1 MTTNSKILPSLA
13 LFTILAACGGGT
25 EKANTSPGVTTSSG
39 GAATQDVSVI
49 ESVPQTSKVNP
60 ASIDNQSAAPSN
72 VTLNAPVIDLLEVAQ
87 THVLPA
93 EGKSWSSAGLQVKN
107 FHLTAEREALVLVKL
122 SSPLG
127 VVSSPLLEVFNG
139 AQSLGQV
146 VLNTPATLP
155 PTESNGTAY
164 STTSHWAKI
173 DKAWVKPGLTVQV
186 VNSAKERSASK
197 AINVGPRTAFT
208 IFTLPF
214 YVFGVSETAAPF
226 SQTAA
231 PDQATKDEY
240 FAKHPISDIQMVNHP
255 AGKIT
260 WPYLIVKP
268 RKGFAAQKV
277 IYKEQQ
283 NDGFAVMSAVLDV
296 LRTMRNANG
305 DNSMNIQYYAPL
317 IMATQSGQYGPPGGG
332 LGGSDVGTGDF
343 DYTGIFIHEAGHAFG
358 MPHANEGF
366 VGGTYPY
373 ISGSLSGSTWGFDQ
387 KRNEFLN
394 TLVPATA
401 STFKTCLN
409 GTPTGRQFDAL
420 SRCIKQDPMASGAGD
435 QTPNSKYTM
444 FSDYNAGVVQNY
456 LEGTTTLTNGKYV
469 YTAGKTILDSTSNTG
484 YSRWNTI
491 EKRYVPVETK
501 TISAGLYG
509 LDNIL
514 PYQRDV
520 AVHAIVFT
528 AGISSIVERIDAT
541 QLNYDDI
548 VTYDAA
554 LTQIYPP
561 VSYTGNLRRLID
573 PTDAAQLASIQPTVG
588 ATKGGVN
595 DWFCKNAGCDYT
607 LKVTF
612 TDNSVQYTVVQAGFR
627 GWFDNALAPGVQ
639 DPLSESSFKVW
650 AVNVPA
656 TKAIKL
662 IELLETPE
670 VYKGFPANPRIIAN
684 RVVN

>member
-1 MTTNSKILPSLA
+1 MANSRTVFSLLPL
-13 LFTILAACGGGT
+13 LILAACGGGT
-25 EKANTSPGVTTSSG
+25 EKTNLNPSAATSSASAGSAEIPGVNSTSQISN
-39 GAATQDVSVI
+39 
-49 ESVPQTSKVNP
+49 VNP
-60 ASIDNQSAAPSN
+60 ASISTQSASSP
-72 VTLNAPVIDLLEVAQ
+72 NAPIIDLLEVAQ
-87 THVLPA
+87 THVIPA
-93 EGKSWSSAGLQVKN
+93 DGKNWSSASLQVKN
-107 FHLTAEREALVLVKL
+107 FHLTADREALVLIKL
-122 SSPLG
+122 SSPIG
-127 VVSSPLLEVFNG
+127 VVASPILEVFNG
-139 AQSLGQV
+139 TQSLGQV

-155 PTESNGTAY
+155 ATEANGPAY

-173 DKAWVKPGLTVQV
+173 DKAWVKPGLTIQV
-186 VNSAKERSASK
+186 LNSGKERSAAK

-208 IFTLPF
+208 MLTLPF
-214 YVFGVSETAAPF
+214 YLFGVSETAAPF
-226 SQTAA
+226 SQTSA

-260 WPYLIVKP
+260 WPYIIVKP

-283 NDGFAVMSAVLDV
+283 NDGFSVMSAVLDV
-296 LRTMRNANG
+296 LRNMRNANG

-317 IMATQSGQYGPPGGG
+317 VMATQAGQYGPPGGG

-343 DYTGIFIHEAGHAFG
+343 NYTGIFIHEAGHAFG

-366 VGGTYPY
+366 VDGTFPY

-387 KRNEFLN
+387 KRNEFLS

-409 GTPTGRQFDAL
+409 GTPTGRQFD
-420 SRCIKQDPMASGAGD
+420 SVNRCIKQDPMASGAGD
-435 QTPNSKYTM
+435 QTPISKYTM

-456 LEGTTTLTNGKYV
+456 LEGTATLSNGKYV
-469 YTAGKTILDSTSNTG
+469 YSAGKIILDSTSNTG
-484 YSRWNTI
+484 YSRWNSI

-501 TISAGLYG
+501 TVSAGLYG
-509 LDNIL
+509 LDNML

-520 AVHAIVFT
+520 AVHTIVFT
-528 AGISSIVERIDAT
+528 AGISSIVERTDAT
-541 QLNYDDI
+541 QLNYDDS

-573 PTDAAQLASIQPTVG
+573 PTDATQLASIQPTVG
-588 ATKGGVN
+588 NTKGGVN

-612 TDNSVQYTVVQAGFR
+612 ADNSLQHIVVQAGFR
-627 GWFDNALAPGVQ
+627 GWFDNALLAAVQ
-639 DPLSESSFKVW
+639 DPLSESSFKTW

-656 TKAIKL
+656 VKAIRL

-670 VYKGFPANPRIIAN
+670 VYKGFPVNPRVVTS